1 MKLPIT
7 SQHTVLQI
15 STEALKPF
23 DGLTST
29 ESPAQLPE
37 TTLLSPLLVLESPHD
52 ASSYIIID
60 GYKRYLSWIERK
72 AATVTCV
79 VIPSVALTDAGKMR
93 IELNCN
99 RPVPFSEKLQTLKW
113 GKFNCSESDYQEI
126 VRILSVSG
134 KELRDIEL
142 LFDASSQLVN
152 AVKKGILD
160 STLVSEL
167 KFFSNEDTTAVL
179 SLFSRFPFTR
189 QTQRELLEWLPELV
203 YKNKKTIS
211 ELFES
216 DSVKKIIDDKKLN
229 DPQKIKKIRDYYNEL
244 RFPTLA
250 DTKKAWNALASSVNP
265 APSSVT
271 FIPSDAFEKSTL
283 EIKIRI
289 TDVPEGLKILK
300 RLSEISERDLESL
313 IYPVLLFN
321 AKNEKK
327 M

>member
-15 STEALKPF
+15 STETLMPF
-23 DGLTST
+23 EGLTST
-29 ESPAQLPE
+29 ESPTQLPE
-37 TTLLSPLLVLESPHD
+37 TILLSPILVLESPHD
-52 ASSYIIID
+52 AASYIIVD

-72 AATVTCV
+72 APTITCV
-79 VIPSVALTDAGKMR
+79 VIPPVALTDAGKMR

-99 RPVPFSEKLQTLKW
+99 RPVPFSEKLLSLKW
-113 GKFNCSESDYQEI
+113 GKSNCTESDYREI
-126 VRILSVSG
+126 ARTLSVSG

-142 LFDASSQLVN
+142 LFDAPAQLVN

-160 STLVSEL
+160 STLVSEI
-167 KFFSNEDTTAVL
+167 KFFSNEDITAVL
-179 SLFSRFPFTR
+179 SLFCRFPFTR

-203 YKNKKTIS
+203 YRNKKTIS

-216 DSVKKIIDDKKLN
+216 ESVKTVIDDRKLN
-229 DPQKIKKIRDYYNEL
+229 DPQKIKKIRDHYNEL
-244 RFPTLA
+244 RFPTLVN
-250 DTKKAWNALASSVNP
+250 TKKAWNTLASSLNP
-265 APSSVT
+265 APSNVT

-283 EIKIRI
+283 EVKIRI
-289 TDVPEGLKILK
+289 TDVPEGLNIFKK
-300 RLSEISERDLESL
+300 LSEISERDLESL
-313 IYPVLLFN
+313 IYPVLLYN